1 MLAPLLHVFLA
12 SLRFDLAPELQSV
25 TSGDLHML
33 ATIHL
38 RPALLVKVKESG
50 KPCPALEMKF
60 AEEESRKAS
69 GAGKGCERRYSS
81 VKAT

>member
-1 MLAPLLHVFLA
+1 
-12 SLRFDLAPELQSV
+12 
-25 TSGDLHML
+25 ML